1 MTANRKGSPGTPP
14 TVRKGRGTRAMQE
27 TLREVAPGLW
37 VSDQDSAHA
46 LRGDFALVVDCTGWA
61 RPTGST
67 GHAWTPEDLD
77 AIVGRVAPFREAGKP
92 VLVHCRRG
100 VSRSACAAAAVILA
114 TGEADTVNGALART
128 TFESK
133 KPSSQSV
140 GGLRK
145 WWKARVAARQV
156 GLFG

>member
-1 MTANRKGSPGTPP
+1 
-14 TVRKGRGTRAMQE
+14 MQE

-46 LRGDFALVVDCTGWA
+46 LGGDFALVVDCTGWA

-77 AIVGRVAPFREAGKP
+77 AIVARVAPLLKAGKP
-92 VLVHCRRG
+92 VLIHCRRG
-100 VSRSACAAAAVILA
+100 VSRSACAAAAVLLA
-114 TGEADTVNGALART
+114 DGGAATVRGALAKT

-133 KPSSQSV
+133 APSSQSV